1 MSIKLFS
8 LAKELNIGVNT
19 LVSFLNDKGKEVDNN
34 PNTRITED
42 EFNLVLRDFTP
53 TFDEETVERTKKKF
67 LRSKSAPKA
76 KAEEP
81 AKTAKIEANSPE
93 EQPTKAKASAAK
105 KGKAEPDIPT
115 TASTS
120 QVNVVGRIELDK
132 HNNPISAS
140 TDKASTATQEEPAKP
155 KAAAK
160 TSKTKSTTKSTT
172 KSAPKSTTTA
182 KQKEATLEEPAK
194 PKASTTTEQPKAST
208 TAEQPKAATPTKETK
223 ETKEAPETKET
234 KSEAK
239 PAESTKAS
247 TKASSKEQESD
258 ASKESTPAA
267 SKEPAQSEA
276 KPEPAQEEPK
286 QKAAEQPVA
295 AASEPAAQ
303 ETPAPAPKAGA
314 PTETPTEPKGED
326 ATEIFRIAKKED
338 EPQLKVVGKID
349 LSSFSSSRSRKSN
362 KDKESSR
369 RKRKRISSGAV
380 DVKSEGAKIQ
390 DDRSGKKGGHTAAPQ
405 RGERGGRNERRT
417 GRKSRRQE
425 PVLTPEEQDELR
437 AKQVKETLA
446 RLNNKQTVFGRAAKS
461 RREKREA
468 RRAEFEREQELSTQD
483 EKVLKLTEFVTVSD
497 LANMMNVPVTDVIS
511 TCMSIDMM
519 VSINQRLDAE
529 TINIVAEEFG
539 YETEFVSANVVEA
552 ITADEEPDK
561 PEDLEPR
568 PPVITIMGHVDHGK
582 TSLLD
587 CIRRSDVIAG
597 EAGGITQHIGAY
609 NVTLSDGRRLTVLD
623 TPGHEAFTAMRAR
636 GAQITDIVVIVI
648 AANDAVM
655 PQTIEALN
663 HASAAGVPIIFAIN
677 KIDVSGANPDK
688 IREQLASMNYLVED
702 WGGKYQVQEISAKK
716 NIGIPD
722 LLDKIFLEAELLEL
736 KSNPHRRASGSVI
749 ESSLDKGK
757 GYLASVLIQRGTLHI
772 GDFILAG
779 SYYGRVRA
787 MYNEYNK
794 RVDTAGLSTAVSI
807 LGFNGAPTAG
817 DDFNVMESEQEA
829 RELAVKRE
837 QLQREQG
844 LRTQKMLTLDD
855 IGRRIAVGNFQQFNL
870 IIKGDVDGSVQALAN
885 SLIELSTKEI
895 QVSVIHQGVG
905 QITESDI
912 QLATASDAV
921 IIGFQVRPSAQAR
934 KLAEQ
939 EGVEIRT
946 YSIIY
951 DAIEDVRDALEGML
965 SPDIREQVTANLEVL
980 QTFKVSKIGTIAGCM
995 VTDGKIKRTDK
1006 VRVIRDGVVIH
1017 TGQLESLKRFK
1028 DEAKEVV
1035 SGLEC
1040 GINIKNYN
1048 NLEVGDIIESF
1059 EEIEVR
1065 RKL

>member
-8 LAKELNIGVNT
+8 LAKELNIGVNS
-19 LVSFLNDKGKEVDNN
+19 LVAFLHDKGKEVDNN

-42 EFNLVLRDFTP
+42 EFNLILRGFTP
-53 TFDEETVERTKKKF
+53 TFDEETVGRAKKKF

-81 AKTAKIEANSPE
+81 AQTAKPEANNAE
-93 EQPTKAKASAAK
+93 EQPTEAKASAAK
-105 KGKAEPDIPT
+105 KEKAEPDIPT
-115 TASTS
+115 AASTS

-132 HNNPISAS
+132 HNNPVSAS
-140 TDKASTATQEEPAKP
+140 TTKTSAATQEEPTKT
-155 KAAAK
+155 KAATK
-160 TSKTKSTTKSTT
+160 PSK
-172 KSAPKSTTTA
+172 AKSTTTS
-182 KQKEATLEEPAK
+182 KQKAVTQEKPAK
-194 PKASTTTEQPKAST
+194 TKAST
-208 TAEQPKAATPTKETK
+208 TAEQPKAATPAKETK
-223 ETKEAPETKET
+223 KATETKET

-239 PAESTKAS
+239 SVESTKPSAE
-247 TKASSKEQESD
+247 TSSKEKETD
-258 ASKESTPAA
+258 TSKESAPVA
-267 SKEPAQSEA
+267 SKEPTPSESKPIAA
-276 KPEPAQEEPK
+276 KEEPAKAEPK

-295 AASEPAAQ
+295 VAQEPASKEPQ
-303 ETPAPAPKAGA
+303 TPAPKAGV
-314 PTETPTEPKGED
+314 PTETTTETKGED
-326 ATEIFRIAKKED
+326 ETEIFRIAKKED

-349 LSSFSSSRSRKSN
+349 LSSFSSSRSRKSS

-390 DDRSGKKGGHTAAPQ
+390 DDRSGKKGGRSAAPQ
-405 RGERGGRNERRT
+405 RGERPARNERRT

-468 RRAEFEREQELSTQD
+468 RRAEFEREQELSTQED
-483 EKVLKLTEFVTVSD
+483 KVLKLTEFVTVSD
-497 LANMMNVPVTDVIS
+497 LANMMDVSVTDVIS

-552 ITADEEPDK
+552 ISADEEPDK

-677 KIDVSGANPDK
+677 KIDVNGANPDK
-688 IREQLASMNYLVED
+688 IREQLAGMNYLVED

-772 GDFILAG
+772 GDYILAG
-779 SYYGRVRA
+779 SYYGRVKA

-951 DAIEDVRDALEGML
+951 DAIEDVHDALEGML

-1017 TGQLESLKRFK
+1017 TGELESLKRFK

>member
-8 LAKELNIGVNT
+8 LAKELNIGVNS
-19 LVSFLNDKGKEVDNN
+19 LVAFLHDKGKEVDNN
-34 PNTRITED
+34 PNTRITDD
-42 EFNLVLRDFTP
+42 EFNLILRDFTP
-53 TFDEETVERTKKKF
+53 TFDEETVGRAKKKF
-67 LRSKSAPKA
+67 LRSKSSSKA
-76 KAEEP
+76 KPEAQAP
-81 AKTAKIEANSPE
+81 AAKSVASSPK
-93 EQPTKAKASAAK
+93 EQPTETKVPATTKEETES
-105 KGKAEPDIPT
+105 DIPT
-115 TASTS
+115 ATSAS
-120 QVNVVGRIELDK
+120 QLNVVGKIELDK
-132 HNNPISAS
+132 HNNPVSGSATKATA
-140 TDKASTATQEEPAKP
+140 TDKTSKPKSSAKTQQKESTQEEPAK
-155 KAAAK
+155 KAETTNTKPAK
-160 TSKTKSTTKSTT
+160 EVVK
-172 KSAPKSTTTA
+172 TTA
-182 KQKEATLEEPAK
+182 KEQKPAHVAQKEVETAKAKEPEPVATKEPTPSEPKPATAKADPAK
-194 PKASTTTEQPKAST
+194 
-208 TAEQPKAATPTKETK
+208 
-223 ETKEAPETKET
+223 
-234 KSEAK
+234 
-239 PAESTKAS
+239 
-247 TKASSKEQESD
+247 
-258 ASKESTPAA
+258 
-267 SKEPAQSEA
+267 
-276 KPEPAQEEPK
+276 EEPK
-286 QKAAEQPVA
+286 QKAPEQPAPV
-295 AASEPAAQ
+295 ASEPVAKK
-303 ETPAPAPKAGA
+303 APATKPQAE
-314 PTETPTEPKGED
+314 PTAEATPETKSESD
-326 ATEIFRIAKKED
+326 AEIFRIAKKED

-362 KDKESSR
+362 KDKDNNH

-390 DDRSGKKGGHTAAPQ
+390 DDRSGKKGSRSAAPQ
-405 RGERGGRNERRT
+405 RGERPARNERRT
-417 GRKSRRQE
+417 GRKSKRQE

-446 RLNNKQTVFGRAAKS
+446 RLNNKQTAFGRAAKS

-587 CIRRSDVIAG
+587 CIRRSDVTAG

-688 IREQLASMNYLVED
+688 IREQLAGMNYLVED

-736 KSNPHRRASGSVI
+736 KANPHRRASGSVI

-757 GYLASVLIQRGTLHI
+757 GYLASVLIQKGTLHI
-772 GDFILAG
+772 GDYILAG
-779 SYYGRVRA
+779 SYYGRVKA

-817 DDFNVMESEQEA
+817 DDFNVMETEQEA

-1048 NLEVGDIIESF
+1048 NIEVGDIIESF

>member
-8 LAKELNIGVNT
+8 LAKELNIGVNS
-19 LVSFLNDKGKEVDNN
+19 LVAFLHDKGKEVDNN

-42 EFNLVLRDFTP
+42 EFNLILRGFTP
-53 TFDEETVERTKKKF
+53 TFDEETVGRAKKKF

-81 AKTAKIEANSPE
+81 AQTAKPEANNAE
-93 EQPTKAKASAAK
+93 EQPTEAKASAAK
-105 KGKAEPDIPT
+105 KEKAEPDIPT
-115 TASTS
+115 AASTS

-132 HNNPISAS
+132 HNNPVSAS
-140 TDKASTATQEEPAKP
+140 TTKASAATQEEPTKT
-155 KAAAK
+155 KAATK
-160 TSKTKSTTKSTT
+160 TSK
-172 KSAPKSTTTA
+172 AKSTTTS
-182 KQKEATLEEPAK
+182 KQKAATQEKPAK
-194 PKASTTTEQPKAST
+194 TKAST
-208 TAEQPKAATPTKETK
+208 TAEQPKAATPAKETK
-223 ETKEAPETKET
+223 KATETKET

-239 PAESTKAS
+239 SVESTKPSAE
-247 TKASSKEQESD
+247 ASSKEKETD
-258 ASKESTPAA
+258 TSKESAPVA
-267 SKEPAQSEA
+267 SKEPTPSESKPIAA
-276 KPEPAQEEPK
+276 KEEPVTAEPK

-295 AASEPAAQ
+295 VAQEPASKEPQ
-303 ETPAPAPKAGA
+303 TPAPKAGV
-314 PTETPTEPKGED
+314 PTETTTETKGED
-326 ATEIFRIAKKED
+326 ETEIFRIAKKED

-390 DDRSGKKGGHTAAPQ
+390 DDRSGKKGGRSAAPQ
-405 RGERGGRNERRT
+405 RGERPARNERRT

-552 ITADEEPDK
+552 ISADEEPDK

-677 KIDVSGANPDK
+677 KIDVNGANPDK
-688 IREQLASMNYLVED
+688 IREQLAGMNYLVED

-772 GDFILAG
+772 GDYILAG
-779 SYYGRVRA
+779 SYYGRVKA

-951 DAIEDVRDALEGML
+951 DAIEDVHDALEGML
-965 SPDIREQVTANLEVL
+965 SPDIREQITANLEVL

-1017 TGQLESLKRFK
+1017 TGELESLKRFK

>member
-8 LAKELNIGVNT
+8 LAKELNIGVNS
-19 LVSFLNDKGKEVDNN
+19 LVAFLHDKGKEVDNN
-34 PNTRITED
+34 PNTRISDD
-42 EFNLVLRDFTP
+42 EFNLILRDFTP
-53 TFDEETVERTKKKF
+53 TFDEETVGRAKKKF
-67 LRSKSAPKA
+67 LRSKSTPKA
-76 KAEEP
+76 KPEEP
-81 AKTAKIEANSPE
+81 TPTAKPE
-93 EQPTKAKASAAK
+93 TSSSKEQPTEAKAPATAK
-105 KGKAEPDIPT
+105 EQAEPDIPT
-115 TASTS
+115 AASAS
-120 QVNVVGRIELDK
+120 QLNVVGKIELDK
-132 HNNPISAS
+132 HNNPVSGS
-140 TDKASTATQEEPAKP
+140 TTKATAT
-155 KAAAK
+155 K
-160 TSKTKSTTKSTT
+160 TSKTQSATKSTSKSATKSTT
-172 KSAPKSTTTA
+172 KSATTA
-182 KQKEATLEEPAK
+182 KQKETTQEEPAK
-194 PKASTTTEQPKAST
+194 
-208 TAEQPKAATPTKETK
+208 ETK
-223 ETKEAPETKET
+223 KATETKATNEEVKPVESP
-234 KSEAK
+234 KSSAK
-239 PAESTKAS
+239 ATA
-247 TKASSKEQESD
+247 KEQEP
-258 ASKESTPAA
+258 ASVAPKEVETAKA
-267 SKEPAQSEA
+267 KEPAPVATKEPIPSEIKPATA
-276 KPEPAQEEPK
+276 KAEPAKEEPK
-286 QKAAEQPVA
+286 QKASEQPTAVTP
-295 AASEPAAQ
+295 EPAAK
-303 ETPAPAPKAGA
+303 ETQPPAPKAGA
-314 PTETPTEPKGED
+314 PTEATTEPKGED
-326 ATEIFRIAKKED
+326 DTEIFRIAKKED

-362 KDKESSR
+362 KDKDKDSSR

-390 DDRSGKKGGHTAAPQ
+390 DDRSGKKGGRTAAPQ
-405 RGERGGRNERRT
+405 RGERPARNERRT
-417 GRKSRRQE
+417 GRKSKRQE

-446 RLNNKQTVFGRAAKS
+446 RLNNKQTTFGRAAKS

-552 ITADEEPDK
+552 ISADEEPDK

-688 IREQLASMNYLVED
+688 IREQLAGMNYLVED

-736 KSNPHRRASGSVI
+736 KANPHRRACGSVI

-779 SYYGRVRA
+779 SYYGRVKA

-1048 NLEVGDIIESF
+1048 NIEVGDIIESF

>member
-182 KQKEATLEEPAK
+182 KQKEATPEEPAK

-223 ETKEAPETKET
+223 EAPETKET
-234 KSEAK
+234 KSETK

-247 TKASSKEQESD
+247 AEASSKEQESD
-258 ASKESTPAA
+258 ASKESAPVAF
-267 SKEPAQSEA
+267 KEPAQSEA

-286 QKAAEQPVA
+286 QKATEQPVA
-295 AASEPAAQ
+295 ATSEPVAK
-303 ETPAPAPKAGA
+303 EAPAAKPQAGA
-314 PTETPTEPKGED
+314 PTETTTEPKGED

-587 CIRRSDVIAG
+587 CIRRSDVTAG

-688 IREQLASMNYLVED
+688 IREQLAGMNYLVED

-779 SYYGRVRA
+779 SYYGRVKA

-934 KLAEQ
+934 RLAEQ

-946 YSIIY
+946 YSVIY
-951 DAIEDVRDALEGML
+951 DAIEDVHDALEGML

>member
-8 LAKELNIGVNT
+8 LAKELNIGVNS
-19 LVSFLNDKGKEVDNN
+19 LVAFLHDKGKEVDNN

-42 EFNLVLRDFTP
+42 EFNLILRGFTP
-53 TFDEETVERTKKKF
+53 TFDEETVGRAKKKF

-81 AKTAKIEANSPE
+81 AQTAKPEANNAE
-93 EQPTKAKASAAK
+93 EQPTEAKASAAK
-105 KGKAEPDIPT
+105 KEKAEPDIPT
-115 TASTS
+115 AASTS

-132 HNNPISAS
+132 HNNPVSAS
-140 TDKASTATQEEPAKP
+140 TTKTSAATQEEPTKT
-155 KAAAK
+155 KAATK
-160 TSKTKSTTKSTT
+160 PSK
-172 KSAPKSTTTA
+172 AKSTTTS
-182 KQKEATLEEPAK
+182 KQKAVTQEKPAK
-194 PKASTTTEQPKAST
+194 TKAST
-208 TAEQPKAATPTKETK
+208 TAEQPKAATPAKETK
-223 ETKEAPETKET
+223 KATETKET

-239 PAESTKAS
+239 SVESTKPSAE
-247 TKASSKEQESD
+247 TSSKEKETD
-258 ASKESTPAA
+258 TSKESAPVA
-267 SKEPAQSEA
+267 SKEPTPSESKPIAA
-276 KPEPAQEEPK
+276 KEEPAKAEPK

-295 AASEPAAQ
+295 VAQEPASKEPQ
-303 ETPAPAPKAGA
+303 TPAPKAGA
-314 PTETPTEPKGED
+314 PTEITTETKGED
-326 ATEIFRIAKKED
+326 ETEIFRIAKKED

-349 LSSFSSSRSRKSN
+349 LSSFSSSRSRKSS

-390 DDRSGKKGGHTAAPQ
+390 DDRSGKKGGRSAAPQ
-405 RGERGGRNERRT
+405 RGERPARNERRT

-552 ITADEEPDK
+552 ISADEEPDK

-677 KIDVSGANPDK
+677 KIDVNGANPDK
-688 IREQLASMNYLVED
+688 IREQLAGMNYLVED

-772 GDFILAG
+772 GDYILAG
-779 SYYGRVRA
+779 SYYGRVKA

-951 DAIEDVRDALEGML
+951 DAIEDVHDALEGML
-965 SPDIREQVTANLEVL
+965 SPDIREQITANLEVL

-1017 TGQLESLKRFK
+1017 TGELESLKRFK

>member
-53 TFDEETVERTKKKF
+53 TFDEETIGKVKKKF
-67 LRSKSAPKA
+67 LRKSTSKA
-76 KAEEP
+76 KPEES
-81 AKTAKIEANSPE
+81 AKTATTEASSSE
-93 EQPTKAKASAAK
+93 EQPSKSKAPAAK
-105 KGKAEPDIPT
+105 KAQAEPDIPT
-115 TASTS
+115 TASAS
-120 QVNVVGRIELDK
+120 QLNVVGRIELDK
-132 HNNPISAS
+132 HNNPVSAS
-140 TDKASTATQEEPAKP
+140 TGKDSAATQEEPAKT

-160 TSKTKSTTKSTT
+160 TSKAKSTMTS
-172 KSAPKSTTTA
+172 
-182 KQKEATLEEPAK
+182 KQKEATPEESAK
-194 PKASTTTEQPKAST
+194 TKASTTTEQPKAT
-208 TAEQPKAATPTKETK
+208 TPAKETK
-223 ETKEAPETKET
+223 ETKKAPETK
-234 KSEAK
+234 
-239 PAESTKAS
+239 PAESPKPSA
-247 TKASSKEQESD
+247 KASSKEPESD
-258 ASKESTPAA
+258 TSKESTPIAA
-267 SKEPAQSEA
+267 KAPAQTEA
-276 KPEPAQEEPK
+276 KPVAAKSEPAKEEPK
-286 QKAAEQPVA
+286 QKADERPVA
-295 AASEPAAQ
+295 TASAPAAQ
-303 ETPAPAPKAGA
+303 EPAVKEPHTPAPKAGA
-314 PTETPTEPKGED
+314 PTEAPTETKGED

-349 LSSFSSSRSRKSN
+349 LSSFSTSRSRKSS
-362 KDKESSR
+362 KDKESNR

-390 DDRSGKKGGHTAAPQ
+390 DDRSGKKGDRTAAPQ

-417 GRKSRRQE
+417 GRKSKRQE

-446 RLNNKQTVFGRAAKS
+446 RLNNKQSVFGRAAKS

-587 CIRRSDVIAG
+587 CIRRSDVTAG

-677 KIDVSGANPDK
+677 KIDVNGANPDK
-688 IREQLASMNYLVED
+688 IREQLAGMNYLVED

-772 GDFILAG
+772 GDYILAG
-779 SYYGRVRA
+779 SYYGRVKA

-817 DDFNVMESEQEA
+817 DDFNVMESEQDA

-1017 TGQLESLKRFK
+1017 TGELESLKRFK

>member
-34 PNTRITED
+34 PNTRITEE

-53 TFDEETVERTKKKF
+53 TFDEETLGRVKKKF
-67 LRSKSAPKA
+67 LRSKSTSKA
-76 KAEEP
+76 KPEEP
-81 AKTAKIEANSPE
+81 AKPEANSTE
-93 EQPTKAKASAAK
+93 EQPSKTSAPAAK
-105 KGKAEPDIPT
+105 KEQADPDIPT
-115 TASTS
+115 KASTS

-132 HNNPISAS
+132 HNNPIFAS
-140 TDKASTATQEEPAKP
+140 TAKASTATQEEPTKTKAATKPSKP
-155 KAAAK
+155 KSA
-160 TSKTKSTTKSTT
+160 ST
-172 KSAPKSTTTA
+172 STTTS
-182 KQKEATLEEPAK
+182 KQKEATPEEPTK
-194 PKASTTTEQPKAST
+194 TKASTTTEQPKAT
-208 TAEQPKAATPTKETK
+208 TPAKESKETK
-223 ETKEAPETKET
+223 ETKEPKETKKAPETKET

-239 PAESTKAS
+239 PVESAKTSVEAP
-247 TKASSKEQESD
+247 SKKQQSD
-258 ASKESTPAA
+258 TSKESAPVA
-267 SKEPAQSEA
+267 SKEPAQSEV
-276 KPEPAQEEPK
+276 KPVATKAEPAKAKEEPK
-286 QKAAEQPVA
+286 QKAPERPTAT
-295 AASEPAAQ
+295 ASEPAAK
-303 ETPAPAPKAGA
+303 ETPAPAPKADA
-314 PTETPTEPKGED
+314 PTETTTETKDEGE
-326 ATEIFRIAKKED
+326 TEIFRIAKKED

-349 LSSFSSSRSRKSN
+349 LSSFNTSRSRKSN
-362 KDKESSR
+362 KDKESNR

-390 DDRSGKKGGHTAAPQ
+390 DDRSGKKGGRTAAPQ
-405 RGERGGRNERRT
+405 RNERGGRNERRT
-417 GRKSRRQE
+417 GRKSKRQE

-468 RRAEFEREQELSTQD
+468 RRAEFEREQELSTQED
-483 EKVLKLTEFVTVSD
+483 KVLKLTEFVTVSD
-497 LANMMNVPVTDVIS
+497 LANMMDVSVTDVIS

-552 ITADEEPDK
+552 ISADEEPDK

-587 CIRRSDVIAG
+587 CIRRSDVTAG

-677 KIDVSGANPDK
+677 KIDVNGANPDK
-688 IREQLASMNYLVED
+688 IREQLAGMNYLVED

-722 LLDKIFLEAELLEL
+722 LLEKVFLEAELLEL

-779 SYYGRVRA
+779 SYYGRVKA

-817 DDFNVMESEQEA
+817 DDFNVMESEQDA

-934 KLAEQ
+934 RLAEQ

-946 YSIIY
+946 YSVIY
-951 DAIEDVRDALEGML
+951 DAIEDVHDALEGML
-965 SPDIREQVTANLEVL
+965 SPDIREQVTGNLEVL

-1017 TGQLESLKRFK
+1017 TGELESLKRFK

-1048 NLEVGDIIESF
+1048 NVEVGDIIESF

>member
-8 LAKELNIGVNT
+8 LAKELNIGVNS
-19 LVSFLNDKGKEVDNN
+19 LVAFLHDKGKEVDNN

-42 EFNLVLRDFTP
+42 EFNLILRGFTP
-53 TFDEETVERTKKKF
+53 TFDEETVGRAKKKF

-81 AKTAKIEANSPE
+81 AKTAKPEANNAE
-93 EQPTKAKASAAK
+93 EQPTEAKASAAK
-105 KGKAEPDIPT
+105 KEKAEPDIPT
-115 TASTS
+115 AASTS

-132 HNNPISAS
+132 HNNPVSAS
-140 TDKASTATQEEPAKP
+140 TTKASAATQEEPTKT
-155 KAAAK
+155 KATTK
-160 TSKTKSTTKSTT
+160 TSKV
-172 KSAPKSTTTA
+172 KSTTTS
-182 KQKEATLEEPAK
+182 KQKEATQEKPAK
-194 PKASTTTEQPKAST
+194 TKASTI
-208 TAEQPKAATPTKETK
+208 AEQPKAATPAKETK
-223 ETKEAPETKET
+223 KATETKET

-239 PAESTKAS
+239 SVESTKPSAE
-247 TKASSKEQESD
+247 ASSKEKGTD
-258 ASKESTPAA
+258 TSKESAPVA
-267 SKEPAQSEA
+267 SKEPTPSESKPIDA
-276 KPEPAQEEPK
+276 KEEPVKAEPK
-286 QKAAEQPVA
+286 QKAAEHPVA
-295 AASEPAAQ
+295 VAQEPAAKEPQ
-303 ETPAPAPKAGA
+303 TPAPKAGV
-314 PTETPTEPKGED
+314 PTETTTETKGED
-326 ATEIFRIAKKED
+326 ETEIFRIAKKED

-349 LSSFSSSRSRKSN
+349 LSSFSSSRSRKSS

-390 DDRSGKKGGHTAAPQ
+390 DDRSGKKGGRSAAPQ
-405 RGERGGRNERRT
+405 RGERPARNERRT

-552 ITADEEPDK
+552 ISADEEPDK

-677 KIDVSGANPDK
+677 KIDVNGANPDK
-688 IREQLASMNYLVED
+688 IREQLAGMNYLVED

-772 GDFILAG
+772 GDYILAG
-779 SYYGRVRA
+779 SYYGRVKA

-951 DAIEDVRDALEGML
+951 DAIEDVHDALEGML
-965 SPDIREQVTANLEVL
+965 SPDIREQITANLEVL

-1017 TGQLESLKRFK
+1017 TGELESLKRFK

>member
-8 LAKELNIGVNT
+8 LAKELNIGVNS
-19 LVSFLNDKGKEVDNN
+19 LVAFLHDKGKEVDNN
-34 PNTRITED
+34 PNTRITDD
-42 EFNLVLRDFTP
+42 EFNLILRDFTP
-53 TFDEETVERTKKKF
+53 TFDEETVGRAKKKF
-67 LRSKSAPKA
+67 LRSKSTPKA
-76 KAEEP
+76 KPEEP
-81 AKTAKIEANSPE
+81 TPTAKPE
-93 EQPTKAKASAAK
+93 TSSSKEQPTEAKAPATAK
-105 KGKAEPDIPT
+105 GQAEPDIPT
-115 TASTS
+115 AASAS
-120 QVNVVGRIELDK
+120 QLNVVGKIELDK
-132 HNNPISAS
+132 HNNPVSGSTTKATATKTSKTQSATKS
-140 TDKASTATQEEPAKP
+140 TSKSATKSSTKSATKSATTAKQKETTQEEPAKETKKATETKATTEEVKPVESP
-155 KAAAK
+155 KSSAK
-160 TSKTKSTTKSTT
+160 ATAKEQEPATV
-172 KSAPKSTTTA
+172 APKEAEPTTA
-182 KQKEATLEEPAK
+182 KEPA
-194 PKASTTTEQPKAST
+194 PVA
-208 TAEQPKAATPTKETK
+208 TKEPT
-223 ETKEAPETKET
+223 P
-234 KSEAK
+234 SEPK
-239 PAESTKAS
+239 PAK
-247 TKASSKEQESD
+247 
-258 ASKESTPAA
+258 
-267 SKEPAQSEA
+267 
-276 KPEPAQEEPK
+276 EEPK
-286 QKAAEQPVA
+286 QKASEQPTAVA
-295 AASEPAAQ
+295 PEPAAK
-303 ETPAPAPKAGA
+303 EVPTPAPKAGTLTEA
-314 PTETPTEPKGED
+314 TTETKGVD
-326 ATEIFRIAKKED
+326 DTEIFRIAKKED

-362 KDKESSR
+362 KDKDKDNSR

-390 DDRSGKKGGHTAAPQ
+390 DDRSGKKGGRSAAPQ
-405 RGERGGRNERRT
+405 RGERPARNERRT
-417 GRKSRRQE
+417 GRKSKRQE

-446 RLNNKQTVFGRAAKS
+446 RLNNKQTTFGRAAKS

-552 ITADEEPDK
+552 ISADEEPDK

-688 IREQLASMNYLVED
+688 IREQLAGMNYLVED

-779 SYYGRVRA
+779 SYYGRVKA

-1048 NLEVGDIIESF
+1048 NIEVGDIIESF

>member
-8 LAKELNIGVNT
+8 LAKELNIGVNS
-19 LVSFLNDKGKEVDNN
+19 LVAFLHDKGKEVDNN

-42 EFNLVLRDFTP
+42 EFNLILRGFTP
-53 TFDEETVERTKKKF
+53 TFDEETVGRAKKKF

-81 AKTAKIEANSPE
+81 AQTAKPEANNAE
-93 EQPTKAKASAAK
+93 EQPTEAKASAAK
-105 KGKAEPDIPT
+105 KEKAEPDIPT
-115 TASTS
+115 AASTS

-132 HNNPISAS
+132 HNNPVSAS
-140 TDKASTATQEEPAKP
+140 TTKTSAATQEEPTKT
-155 KAAAK
+155 KAATK
-160 TSKTKSTTKSTT
+160 PSK
-172 KSAPKSTTTA
+172 AKSTTTS
-182 KQKEATLEEPAK
+182 KQKAVTQEKPAK
-194 PKASTTTEQPKAST
+194 TKAST
-208 TAEQPKAATPTKETK
+208 TAEQPKAATPAKETK
-223 ETKEAPETKET
+223 KATETKET

-239 PAESTKAS
+239 SVESTKPSAE
-247 TKASSKEQESD
+247 TSSKEKETD
-258 ASKESTPAA
+258 TSKESAPVA
-267 SKEPAQSEA
+267 SKEPTPSESKPIAA
-276 KPEPAQEEPK
+276 KEEPAKAEPK

-295 AASEPAAQ
+295 VAQEPASKEPQ
-303 ETPAPAPKAGA
+303 TPAPKAGV
-314 PTETPTEPKGED
+314 PSEITTETKGED
-326 ATEIFRIAKKED
+326 ETEIFRIAKKED

-349 LSSFSSSRSRKSN
+349 LSSFSSSRSRKSS

-390 DDRSGKKGGHTAAPQ
+390 DDRSGKKGGRSAAPQ
-405 RGERGGRNERRT
+405 RGERPARNERRT

-552 ITADEEPDK
+552 ISADEEPDK

-677 KIDVSGANPDK
+677 KIDVNGANPDK
-688 IREQLASMNYLVED
+688 IREQLAGMNYLVED

-772 GDFILAG
+772 GDYILAG
-779 SYYGRVRA
+779 SYYGRVKA

-951 DAIEDVRDALEGML
+951 DAIEDVHDALEGML
-965 SPDIREQVTANLEVL
+965 SPDIREQITANLEVL

-1017 TGQLESLKRFK
+1017 TGELESLKRFK

>member
-81 AKTAKIEANSPE
+81 AKTAKTEANSPE

-105 KGKAEPDIPT
+105 KAQAEPDIPT
-115 TASTS
+115 TASAS
-120 QVNVVGRIELDK
+120 QLNVVGRIELDK
-132 HNNPISAS
+132 HNNPVSAS
-140 TDKASTATQEEPAKP
+140 TGKTSAATQEEPAKT
-155 KAAAK
+155 KSAAK
-160 TSKTKSTTKSTT
+160 TSKAKG
-172 KSAPKSTTTA
+172 TA
-182 KQKEATLEEPAK
+182 TSKQKEAKPEEPTK
-194 PKASTTTEQPKAST
+194 TKAST
-208 TAEQPKAATPTKETK
+208 TAEQPKAATPAKETK
-223 ETKEAPETKET
+223 KAPETKET
-234 KSEAK
+234 KVETK
-239 PAESTKAS
+239 PTGSTKPSAEP
-247 TKASSKEQESD
+247 ASKEPESD
-258 ASKESTPAA
+258 TSKESTPVAP
-267 SKEPAQSEA
+267 EPPAQTEAKPVAA
-276 KPEPAQEEPK
+276 KPEPAKEEPK
-286 QKAAEQPVA
+286 QKAAEQP
-295 AASEPAAQ
+295 ASTAPAPAAQ
-303 ETPAPAPKAGA
+303 EPAVKEPHTPASKAGA
-314 PTETPTEPKGED
+314 PTEAPTETKGED

-349 LSSFSSSRSRKSN
+349 LSSFSTSRSRKSSKN
-362 KDKESSR
+362 KESNR

-390 DDRSGKKGGHTAAPQ
+390 DDRSGKKGDRTAAPQ

-417 GRKSRRQE
+417 GRKSKRQE

-446 RLNNKQTVFGRAAKS
+446 RLNNKQSVFGRAAKS

-587 CIRRSDVIAG
+587 CIRRSDVTAG

-677 KIDVSGANPDK
+677 KIDVNGANPDK
-688 IREQLASMNYLVED
+688 IREQLAGMNYLVED

-772 GDFILAG
+772 GDYILAG
-779 SYYGRVRA
+779 SYYGRVKA

-817 DDFNVMESEQEA
+817 DDFNVMESEQDA

-1017 TGQLESLKRFK
+1017 TGELESLKRFK

>member
-8 LAKELNIGVNT
+8 LAKELNIGVNS
-19 LVSFLNDKGKEVDNN
+19 LVAFLHDKGKEVDNN
-34 PNTRITED
+34 PNTRITDD
-42 EFNLVLRDFTP
+42 EFNLILRDFTP
-53 TFDEETVERTKKKF
+53 TFDEETVGRAKKKF
-67 LRSKSAPKA
+67 LRSKSTPKA
-76 KAEEP
+76 KPEAQAP
-81 AKTAKIEANSPE
+81 AAKSEASSPE
-93 EQPTKAKASAAK
+93 EQPTETKASATTKEEAK
-105 KGKAEPDIPT
+105 PDIPT
-115 TASTS
+115 ATSAS
-120 QVNVVGRIELDK
+120 QLNVVGKIELDK
-132 HNNPISAS
+132 HNNPVSS
-140 TDKASTATQEEPAKP
+140 STAKATATTQEEPAKP
-155 KAAAK
+155 KTAAAK
-160 TSKTKSTTKSTT
+160 ATKSKSTTKSTT
-172 KSAPKSTTTA
+172 KSATKSTTKSTTTA
-182 KQKEATLEEPAK
+182 KQKEATQEEPAK
-194 PKASTTTEQPKAST
+194 EAKKATETKAT
-208 TAEQPKAATPTKETK
+208 KEKATPAET
-223 ETKEAPETKET
+223 P
-234 KSEAK
+234 KSSAK
-239 PAESTKAS
+239 ATA
-247 TKASSKEQESD
+247 KEQE
-258 ASKESTPAA
+258 PA
-267 SKEPAQSEA
+267 
-276 KPEPAQEEPK
+276 
-286 QKAAEQPVA
+286 PV
-295 AASEPAAQ
+295 ASEPATQ
-303 ETPAPAPKAGA
+303 EAPAAKPQAE
-314 PTETPTEPKGED
+314 PTAETTTEPKGED
-326 ATEIFRIAKKED
+326 ETEIFRIAKKED
-338 EPQLKVVGKID
+338 EPQFKVVGKID

-362 KDKESSR
+362 KDKDKDSSR

-390 DDRSGKKGGHTAAPQ
+390 DDRSGKKSGRTAAPQ
-405 RGERGGRNERRT
+405 RGERPARNERRT
-417 GRKSRRQE
+417 GRKSKRQE

-446 RLNNKQTVFGRAAKS
+446 RLNNKQTAFGRAAKS

-552 ITADEEPDK
+552 ISADEEPDK

-587 CIRRSDVIAG
+587 CIRRSDVTAG

-688 IREQLASMNYLVED
+688 IREQLAGMNYLVED

-722 LLDKIFLEAELLEL
+722 LLDKVFLEAELLEL
-736 KSNPHRRASGSVI
+736 KANPHRRASGSVI

-772 GDFILAG
+772 GDYILAG
-779 SYYGRVRA
+779 SYYGRVKA

-1048 NLEVGDIIESF
+1048 NIEVGDIIESF

>member
-1 MSIKLFS
+1 
-8 LAKELNIGVNT
+8 A
-19 LVSFLNDKGKEVDNN
+19 
-34 PNTRITED
+34 
-42 EFNLVLRDFTP
+42 
-53 TFDEETVERTKKKF
+53 
-67 LRSKSAPKA
+67 
-76 KAEEP
+76 
-81 AKTAKIEANSPE
+81 
-93 EQPTKAKASAAK
+93 
-105 KGKAEPDIPT
+105 
-115 TASTS
+115 
-120 QVNVVGRIELDK
+120 
-132 HNNPISAS
+132 
-140 TDKASTATQEEPAKP
+140 
-155 KAAAK
+155 
-160 TSKTKSTTKSTT
+160 
-172 KSAPKSTTTA
+172 
-182 KQKEATLEEPAK
+182 
-194 PKASTTTEQPKAST
+194 
-208 TAEQPKAATPTKETK
+208 
-223 ETKEAPETKET
+223 
-234 KSEAK
+234 
-239 PAESTKAS
+239 
-247 TKASSKEQESD
+247 SKEPESD
-258 ASKESTPAA
+258 TSKESTPVAP
-267 SKEPAQSEA
+267 ETPAQTEAKPVAA
-276 KPEPAQEEPK
+276 KPEPAKEEPK
-286 QKAAEQPVA
+286 QKAAEQP
-295 AASEPAAQ
+295 ASTAPAPAAQ
-303 ETPAPAPKAGA
+303 EPAVKEPHTPASKAGA
-314 PTETPTEPKGED
+314 PTEAPTETKGED

-349 LSSFSSSRSRKSN
+349 LSSFSTSRSRKSSKN
-362 KDKESSR
+362 KESNR

-390 DDRSGKKGGHTAAPQ
+390 DDRSGKKGDRTAAPQ
-405 RGERGGRNERRT
+405 RGERGGRNERRM
-417 GRKSRRQE
+417 GRKSKRQE

-446 RLNNKQTVFGRAAKS
+446 RLNNKQSVFGRAAKS

-587 CIRRSDVIAG
+587 CIRRSDVTAG

-677 KIDVSGANPDK
+677 KIDVNGANPDK
-688 IREQLASMNYLVED
+688 IREQLAGMNYLVED

-772 GDFILAG
+772 GDYILAG
-779 SYYGRVRA
+779 SYYGRVKA

-817 DDFNVMESEQEA
+817 DDFNVMESEQDA

-1017 TGQLESLKRFK
+1017 TGELESLKRFK

>member
-8 LAKELNIGVNT
+8 LAKELNIGVNS
-19 LVSFLNDKGKEVDNN
+19 LVAFLHDKGKEVDNN

-42 EFNLVLRDFTP
+42 EFNLILRGFTP
-53 TFDEETVERTKKKF
+53 TFDEETVGRAKKKF

-81 AKTAKIEANSPE
+81 AQTAKPEANNAE
-93 EQPTKAKASAAK
+93 EQPTETKALAAK
-105 KGKAEPDIPT
+105 KEKAEPDIPT
-115 TASTS
+115 AASTS

-132 HNNPISAS
+132 HNNPVSAS
-140 TDKASTATQEEPAKP
+140 TTKASAATREEPTKT
-155 KAAAK
+155 KATTK
-160 TSKTKSTTKSTT
+160 TSK
-172 KSAPKSTTTA
+172 AKSTTTS
-182 KQKEATLEEPAK
+182 KQKAATQEKPAK
-194 PKASTTTEQPKAST
+194 TKAST
-208 TAEQPKAATPTKETK
+208 TAEQPKAATPAKETK
-223 ETKEAPETKET
+223 KATETKET

-239 PAESTKAS
+239 SVESTKPSAE
-247 TKASSKEQESD
+247 ASSKEKETD
-258 ASKESTPAA
+258 TSKESAPVA
-267 SKEPAQSEA
+267 SKEPTPSESKPIAA
-276 KPEPAQEEPK
+276 KEEPVKAEPK

-295 AASEPAAQ
+295 VAQEPASKEPQ
-303 ETPAPAPKAGA
+303 TPAPKAGV
-314 PTETPTEPKGED
+314 PTEITTETKGED
-326 ATEIFRIAKKED
+326 ETEIFRIAKKED

-349 LSSFSSSRSRKSN
+349 LSSFSSSRSRKSS

-390 DDRSGKKGGHTAAPQ
+390 DDRSGKKGGRSAAPQ
-405 RGERGGRNERRT
+405 RGEHPTRNERRT

-552 ITADEEPDK
+552 ISADEEPDK

-688 IREQLASMNYLVED
+688 IREQLAGMNYLVED

-772 GDFILAG
+772 GDYILAG
-779 SYYGRVRA
+779 SYYGRVKA

-951 DAIEDVRDALEGML
+951 DAIEDVHDALEGML

-1017 TGQLESLKRFK
+1017 TGELESLKRFK

>member
-1 MSIKLFS
+1 MNPLTHATQRLARTLSRKGGDRLKLLS
-8 LAKELNIGVNT
+8 VLGMHLLRRRYIGVFIDPILACNLRCQMCYFSDPEYRAT
-19 LVSFLNDKGKEVDNN
+19 LRGKLTTDDCEAIA
-34 PNTRITED
+34 PHL
-42 EFNLVLRDFTP
+42 FPQALR
-53 TFDEETVERTKKKF
+53 
-67 LRSKSAPKA
+67 LQ
-76 KAEEP
+76 
-81 AKTAKIEANSPE
+81 I
-93 EQPTKAKASAAK
+93 
-105 KGKAEPDIPT
+105 GCGAEPT
-115 TASTS
+115 
-120 QVNVVGRIELDK
+120 
-132 HNNPISAS
+132 
-140 TDKASTATQEEPAKP
+140 
-155 KAAAK
+155 
-160 TSKTKSTTKSTT
+160 
-172 KSAPKSTTTA
+172 
-182 KQKEATLEEPAK
+182 
-194 PKASTTTEQPKAST
+194 
-208 TAEQPKAATPTKETK
+208 
-223 ETKEAPETKET
+223 
-234 KSEAK
+234 
-239 PAESTKAS
+239 
-247 TKASSKEQESD
+247 
-258 ASKESTPAA
+258 
-267 SKEPAQSEA
+267 
-276 KPEPAQEEPK
+276 
-286 QKAAEQPVA
+286 
-295 AASEPAAQ
+295 
-303 ETPAPAPKAGA
+303 
-314 PTETPTEPKGED
+314 
-326 ATEIFRIAKKED
+326 
-338 EPQLKVVGKID
+338 
-349 LSSFSSSRSRKSN
+349 
-362 KDKESSR
+362 
-369 RKRKRISSGAV
+369 
-380 DVKSEGAKIQ
+380 
-390 DDRSGKKGGHTAAPQ
+390 
-405 RGERGGRNERRT
+405 
-417 GRKSRRQE
+417 
-425 PVLTPEEQDELR
+425 LTPETMLR
-437 AKQVKETLA
+437 LVQLGKKYHVPWISVITNGNALTEETLQA
-446 RLNNKQTVFGRAAKS
+446 LVTAGLS
-461 RREKREA
+461 
-468 RRAEFEREQELSTQD
+468 EL
-483 EKVLKLTEFVTVSD
+483 
-497 LANMMNVPVTDVIS
+497 
-511 TCMSIDMM
+511 
-519 VSINQRLDAE
+519 
-529 TINIVAEEFG
+529 
-539 YETEFVSANVVEA
+539 
-552 ITADEEPDK
+552 
-561 PEDLEPR
+561 
-568 PPVITIMGHVDHGK
+568 
-582 TSLLD
+582 
-587 CIRRSDVIAG
+587 
-597 EAGGITQHIGAY
+597 
-609 NVTLSDGRRLTVLD
+609 TLSLHGTC
-623 TPGHEAFTAMRAR
+623 
-636 GAQITDIVVIVI
+636 
-648 AANDAVM
+648 
-655 PQTIEALN
+655 
-663 HASAAGVPIIFAIN
+663 
-677 KIDVSGANPDK
+677 
-688 IREQLASMNYLVED
+688 
-702 WGGKYQVQEISAKK
+702 
-716 NIGIPD
+716 
-722 LLDKIFLEAELLEL
+722 LLYT
-736 KSNPHRRASGSVI
+736 S
-749 ESSLDKGK
+749 
-757 GYLASVLIQRGTLHI
+757 LASVLIQRGTLHI

>member
-53 TFDEETVERTKKKF
+53 TFDEETIGKVKKKF
-67 LRSKSAPKA
+67 LRKSTSKA
-76 KAEEP
+76 KPEES
-81 AKTAKIEANSPE
+81 AKTATTEASSSE
-93 EQPTKAKASAAK
+93 EQPSKSKAPAAK
-105 KGKAEPDIPT
+105 KAQAEPDIPT
-115 TASTS
+115 TASAS
-120 QVNVVGRIELDK
+120 QLNVVGRIELDK
-132 HNNPISAS
+132 HNNPVSAS
-140 TDKASTATQEEPAKP
+140 TGKASAATQEEPAKT

-160 TSKTKSTTKSTT
+160 TSK
-172 KSAPKSTTTA
+172 AKSTTTS
-182 KQKEATLEEPAK
+182 KQKEATPEETAK
-194 PKASTTTEQPKAST
+194 TKASTTTEQPKAT
-208 TAEQPKAATPTKETK
+208 TPAKETK
-223 ETKEAPETKET
+223 ETKKAPETKET
-234 KSEAK
+234 KAETK
-239 PAESTKAS
+239 PAESPKPSA
-247 TKASSKEQESD
+247 KASSKEPESD
-258 ASKESTPAA
+258 TSKESTPVAP
-267 SKEPAQSEA
+267 KTPAQTEAKPLAA
-276 KPEPAQEEPK
+276 KPEPAKEEPK
-286 QKAAEQPVA
+286 QKADERPVA
-295 AASEPAAQ
+295 TASAPAAQ
-303 ETPAPAPKAGA
+303 EPAVKEPHTPASKAGA
-314 PTETPTEPKGED
+314 PTEAPTETKGED

-349 LSSFSSSRSRKSN
+349 LSSFSTSRSRKSS
-362 KDKESSR
+362 KDKESNR

-390 DDRSGKKGGHTAAPQ
+390 DDRSGKKGDRTAAPQ

-417 GRKSRRQE
+417 GRKSKRQE
-425 PVLTPEEQDELR
+425 PALTPEEQDELR

-446 RLNNKQTVFGRAAKS
+446 RLNNKQSVFGRAAKS

-587 CIRRSDVIAG
+587 CIRRSDVTAG

-677 KIDVSGANPDK
+677 KIDVNGANPDK
-688 IREQLASMNYLVED
+688 IREQLAGMNYLVED

-772 GDFILAG
+772 GDYILAG
-779 SYYGRVRA
+779 SYYGRVKA

-817 DDFNVMESEQEA
+817 DDFNVMESEQDA

-1017 TGQLESLKRFK
+1017 TGELESLKRFK

>member
-8 LAKELNIGVNT
+8 LAKELNIGVNS
-19 LVSFLNDKGKEVDNN
+19 LVAFLHDKGKEVDNN
-34 PNTRITED
+34 PNTRITDD
-42 EFNLVLRDFTP
+42 EFNLILRSFTP
-53 TFDEETVERTKKKF
+53 TFDEETVGRAKKKF

-76 KAEEP
+76 KPEEP
-81 AKTAKIEANSPE
+81 TKTAKSEANNAK
-93 EQPTKAKASAAK
+93 EQSTEAKTPAAK
-105 KGKAEPDIPT
+105 KGQAEPDIPT

-132 HNNPISAS
+132 HNNPVS
-140 TDKASTATQEEPAKP
+140 TSTSKASTATQEEPTKMKVATKASKP
-155 KAAAK
+155 KS
-160 TSKTKSTTKSTT
+160 TSTTK
-172 KSAPKSTTTA
+172 
-182 KQKEATLEEPAK
+182 QKAATQEEPTK
-194 PKASTTTEQPKAST
+194 TQAST
-208 TAEQPKAATPTKETK
+208 TAEQPKVATPAKETK
-223 ETKEAPETKET
+223 ETKKAPETKET

-239 PAESTKAS
+239 PVESAKTSTKVL
-247 TKASSKEQESD
+247 SKEQD
-258 ASKESTPAA
+258 TSKAAPAV
-267 SKEPAQSEA
+267 SKEPAQSEVKPIAA
-276 KPEPAQEEPK
+276 KEEPVKEEPK
-286 QKAAEQPVA
+286 QKAPEQPTA

-303 ETPAPAPKAGA
+303 EPAVKEPHTPTPKAGV
-314 PTETPTEPKGED
+314 PTETTPETKGED

-349 LSSFSSSRSRKSN
+349 LSSFSNSRKSSKSS
-362 KDKESSR
+362 KDKESNR

-390 DDRSGKKGGHTAAPQ
+390 DDRSGKKGSRTAAQQ
-405 RGERGGRNERRT
+405 RNERGGRNERRN
-417 GRKSRRQE
+417 GRKSKRQE

-483 EKVLKLTEFVTVSD
+483 DKVLKLTEFVTVSD
-497 LANMMNVPVTDVIS
+497 LANMMDVPVTDVIS

-552 ITADEEPDK
+552 ISADEEPDK

-587 CIRRSDVIAG
+587 CIRRSDVTAG

-677 KIDVSGANPDK
+677 KIDVNGANPDK
-688 IREQLASMNYLVED
+688 IREQLAGMNYLVED

-779 SYYGRVRA
+779 SYYGRVKA

-794 RVDTAGLSTAVSI
+794 RVDTAGLSSAVSI

-912 QLATASDAV
+912 QLATASEAI

-951 DAIEDVRDALEGML
+951 DAIEDVHDALEGML

-1017 TGQLESLKRFK
+1017 TGELESLKRFK

>member
-53 TFDEETVERTKKKF
+53 TFDEETIGKVKKKF
-67 LRSKSAPKA
+67 LRSKSTSKA
-76 KAEEP
+76 KLEES
-81 AKTAKIEANSPE
+81 ANTAKPEASAQ
-93 EQPTKAKASAAK
+93 EQHSKTKTPAAK
-105 KGKAEPDIPT
+105 KTQAEPDIPT
-115 TASTS
+115 TGSTS

-132 HNNPISAS
+132 HNNPVSAS
-140 TDKASTATQEEPAKP
+140 TGKAPTATQEDPTKT
-155 KAAAK
+155 KAATK
-160 TSKTKSTTKSTT
+160 TSKP
-172 KSAPKSTTTA
+172 KSATTTTS
-182 KQKEATLEEPAK
+182 KRKEATPEEPAK
-194 PKASTTTEQPKAST
+194 TKASTTTEQPKV
-208 TAEQPKAATPTKETK
+208 ATPAKEPQK
-223 ETKEAPETKET
+223 PQEGQKAPETKET

-239 PAESTKAS
+239 PVESAKTSTKVL
-247 TKASSKEQESD
+247 SKEQD
-258 ASKESTPAA
+258 TSKAAPAV
-267 SKEPAQSEA
+267 SKEPAQSEVKPIAA
-276 KPEPAQEEPK
+276 KDEPVKEEPK
-286 QKAAEQPVA
+286 QKATEQPTA
-295 AASEPAAQ
+295 ATSEPAVK
-303 ETPAPAPKAGA
+303 EPHTPTPKADV
-314 PTETPTEPKGED
+314 PTETTPETKGED
-326 ATEIFRIAKKED
+326 TTEIFRIAKKED

-349 LSSFSSSRSRKSN
+349 LSSFSSSRKSGKSS
-362 KDKESSR
+362 KDKESNR

-390 DDRSGKKGGHTAAPQ
+390 DDRSGKKGSRTAAPQ
-405 RGERGGRNERRT
+405 RNERGGRNERRN
-417 GRKSRRQE
+417 GRKSKRQE

-446 RLNNKQTVFGRAAKS
+446 RLNNKQTAFGRAAKS

-587 CIRRSDVIAG
+587 CIRRSDVTAG

-688 IREQLASMNYLVED
+688 IREQLAGMNYLVED

-736 KSNPHRRASGSVI
+736 KANPHRRASGSVI

-772 GDFILAG
+772 GDYILAG
-779 SYYGRVRA
+779 SYYGRVKA

-817 DDFNVMESEQEA
+817 DDFNVMETEQEA

-1017 TGQLESLKRFK
+1017 TGELESLKRFK

>member
-8 LAKELNIGVNT
+8 LAKELNIGVNS
-19 LVSFLNDKGKEVDNN
+19 LVAFLHDKGKEVDNN
-34 PNTRITED
+34 PNTRITDD
-42 EFNLVLRDFTP
+42 EFNLILRDFTP
-53 TFDEETVERTKKKF
+53 TFDEETVGRAKKKF
-67 LRSKSAPKA
+67 LRSKSTPKA
-76 KAEEP
+76 KPEAQAP
-81 AKTAKIEANSPE
+81 AAKSEASSPE
-93 EQPTKAKASAAK
+93 EQPTKVKASATTKEEAK
-105 KGKAEPDIPT
+105 PDIPT
-115 TASTS
+115 AASAS
-120 QVNVVGRIELDK
+120 QLNVVGKIELDK
-132 HNNPISAS
+132 HNNPVSGS
-140 TDKASTATQEEPAKP
+140 TTKATATTQEEEPAKP
-155 KAAAK
+155 KTAAAK
-160 TSKTKSTTKSTT
+160 TTKSKSTTKSTT
-172 KSAPKSTTTA
+172 KSATKSTTTA
-182 KQKEATLEEPAK
+182 KQKEATQEEPAK
-194 PKASTTTEQPKAST
+194 EAKKATETKATKEKATPAETPKSSAKATAKEQEPATVAPKEAEPTTAKEPAPVATKEPTPSEPKPATAKAEPAKAEQKQKV
-208 TAEQPKAATPTKETK
+208 AEQPAA
-223 ETKEAPETKET
+223 
-234 KSEAK
+234 
-239 PAESTKAS
+239 
-247 TKASSKEQESD
+247 
-258 ASKESTPAA
+258 
-267 SKEPAQSEA
+267 
-276 KPEPAQEEPK
+276 
-286 QKAAEQPVA
+286 V
-295 AASEPAAQ
+295 ASEPAAQ
-303 ETPAPAPKAGA
+303 EAPAAKPQAEPTA
-314 PTETPTEPKGED
+314 EATTETKGE
-326 ATEIFRIAKKED
+326 AETEIFRIAKKED
-338 EPQLKVVGKID
+338 EPQFKVVGKID

-362 KDKESSR
+362 KDKDSSR

-390 DDRSGKKGGHTAAPQ
+390 DDRSGKKGGRSAAPQ
-405 RGERGGRNERRT
+405 RGERLARNERRT
-417 GRKSRRQE
+417 GRKSKRQE

-446 RLNNKQTVFGRAAKS
+446 RLNNKQTAFGRAAKS

-587 CIRRSDVIAG
+587 CIRRSDVTAG

-677 KIDVSGANPDK
+677 KIDVNGANPDK
-688 IREQLASMNYLVED
+688 IREQLAGMNYLVED

-722 LLDKIFLEAELLEL
+722 LLDKVFLEAELLEL
-736 KSNPHRRASGSVI
+736 KANPHRRASGSVI

-772 GDFILAG
+772 GDYILAG
-779 SYYGRVRA
+779 SYYGRVKA

-1048 NLEVGDIIESF
+1048 NIEVGDIIESF

>member
-172 KSAPKSTTTA
+172 KSASTA
-182 KQKEATLEEPAK
+182 KQKEATPEEPAK
-194 PKASTTTEQPKAST
+194 PKAST

-223 ETKEAPETKET
+223 ETKEAPETKEI
-234 KSEAK
+234 KSETK
-239 PAESTKAS
+239 PAESTKPS
-247 TKASSKEQESD
+247 TEASSKEQESD
-258 ASKESTPAA
+258 ASKESAPVA
-267 SKEPAQSEA
+267 SKEPAQSET

-286 QKAAEQPVA
+286 QKAAEQPVV
-295 AASEPAAQ
+295 AASEPAAP
-303 ETPAPAPKAGA
+303 EAPAAKPQA
-314 PTETPTEPKGED
+314 ETPTETTKENKGED

-688 IREQLASMNYLVED
+688 IREQLAGMNYLVED

>member
-8 LAKELNIGVNT
+8 LAKELNIGVNS
-19 LVSFLNDKGKEVDNN
+19 LVAFLHDKGKEVDNN

-42 EFNLVLRDFTP
+42 EFNLILRGFTP
-53 TFDEETVERTKKKF
+53 TFDEETVGRAKKKF

-81 AKTAKIEANSPE
+81 AQTAKPEANNAE
-93 EQPTKAKASAAK
+93 EQPTEAKASAAK
-105 KGKAEPDIPT
+105 KEKAEPDIPT
-115 TASTS
+115 AASTS

-132 HNNPISAS
+132 HNNPVSAS
-140 TDKASTATQEEPAKP
+140 TTKTSAATQEEPTKT
-155 KAAAK
+155 KAATK
-160 TSKTKSTTKSTT
+160 PSK
-172 KSAPKSTTTA
+172 AKSTTTS
-182 KQKEATLEEPAK
+182 KQKAVTQEKPAK
-194 PKASTTTEQPKAST
+194 TKAST
-208 TAEQPKAATPTKETK
+208 TAEQPKAATPAKETK
-223 ETKEAPETKET
+223 KATETKET

-239 PAESTKAS
+239 SVESTKPSAE
-247 TKASSKEQESD
+247 TSSKEKETD
-258 ASKESTPAA
+258 TSKESAPVA
-267 SKEPAQSEA
+267 SKEPTPSESKPIAA
-276 KPEPAQEEPK
+276 KEEPAKAEPK

-295 AASEPAAQ
+295 VAQEPASKEPQ
-303 ETPAPAPKAGA
+303 TPAPKAGV
-314 PTETPTEPKGED
+314 PTEITTETKGED
-326 ATEIFRIAKKED
+326 ETEIFRIAKKED

-349 LSSFSSSRSRKSN
+349 LSSFSSSRSRKSS

-390 DDRSGKKGGHTAAPQ
+390 DDRSGKKGGRSAAPQ
-405 RGERGGRNERRT
+405 RGERPARNERRT

-677 KIDVSGANPDK
+677 KIDVNGANPDK
-688 IREQLASMNYLVED
+688 IREQLAGMNYLVED

-772 GDFILAG
+772 GDYILAG
-779 SYYGRVRA
+779 SYYGRVKA

-951 DAIEDVRDALEGML
+951 DAIEDVHDALEGML
-965 SPDIREQVTANLEVL
+965 SPDIREQITANLEVL

-1017 TGQLESLKRFK
+1017 TGELESLKRFK

>member
-8 LAKELNIGVNT
+8 LAKELNIGVNS
-19 LVSFLNDKGKEVDNN
+19 LVAFLHDKGKEVDNN

-42 EFNLVLRDFTP
+42 EFNLILRGFTP
-53 TFDEETVERTKKKF
+53 TFDEETVGRAKKKF

-81 AKTAKIEANSPE
+81 AQTEKPEANNAE
-93 EQPTKAKASAAK
+93 EQPTEAKASAAK
-105 KGKAEPDIPT
+105 KEKAEPDIPT
-115 TASTS
+115 TASAS

-132 HNNPISAS
+132 HNNPVSAS
-140 TDKASTATQEEPAKP
+140 TTKASAATQEEPTKT
-155 KAAAK
+155 KAATK
-160 TSKTKSTTKSTT
+160 TSK
-172 KSAPKSTTTA
+172 AKSTTTS
-182 KQKEATLEEPAK
+182 KQKAATQEKPAK
-194 PKASTTTEQPKAST
+194 TKAST
-208 TAEQPKAATPTKETK
+208 TAEQPKAATPAKETK
-223 ETKEAPETKET
+223 KATETKET

-239 PAESTKAS
+239 SVESTKPSAE
-247 TKASSKEQESD
+247 ASSKEKETD
-258 ASKESTPAA
+258 TSKESAPVA
-267 SKEPAQSEA
+267 SKEPTPSESKPIAA
-276 KPEPAQEEPK
+276 KEEPVKAEPK

-295 AASEPAAQ
+295 VAQEPAAKEPQ
-303 ETPAPAPKAGA
+303 TPAPKAGV
-314 PTETPTEPKGED
+314 PTETTTETKGED
-326 ATEIFRIAKKED
+326 ETEIFRIAKKED

-349 LSSFSSSRSRKSN
+349 LSSFSSSRSRKSS

-390 DDRSGKKGGHTAAPQ
+390 DDRSGKKGGRSAAPQ
-405 RGERGGRNERRT
+405 RGERPARNERRT
-417 GRKSRRQE
+417 GRKSKRQE

-552 ITADEEPDK
+552 ISADEEPDK

-677 KIDVSGANPDK
+677 KIDVNGANPDK
-688 IREQLASMNYLVED
+688 IREQLAGMNYLVED

-772 GDFILAG
+772 GDYILAG
-779 SYYGRVRA
+779 SYYGRVKA

-951 DAIEDVRDALEGML
+951 DAIEDVHDALEGML
-965 SPDIREQVTANLEVL
+965 SPDIREQITANLEVL

-1017 TGQLESLKRFK
+1017 TGELESLKRFK

>member
-34 PNTRITED
+34 PNTRITEE

-53 TFDEETVERTKKKF
+53 TFDEETLGRVKKKF
-67 LRSKSAPKA
+67 LRSKSTSKA
-76 KAEEP
+76 KPEEP
-81 AKTAKIEANSPE
+81 AKPEANSTE
-93 EQPTKAKASAAK
+93 EQTSKAPATKKEQAD
-105 KGKAEPDIPT
+105 PDIPT
-115 TASTS
+115 KASTS

-132 HNNPISAS
+132 HNNPIFAS
-140 TDKASTATQEEPAKP
+140 TTKASTATQEEPAKT
-155 KAAAK
+155 KAATK
-160 TSKTKSTTKSTT
+160 PSKP
-172 KSAPKSTTTA
+172 KSASTSTTTS
-182 KQKEATLEEPAK
+182 KQKETTTEEPAK
-194 PKASTTTEQPKAST
+194 TKASTTTEQPKAT
-208 TAEQPKAATPTKETK
+208 TPAKESKETK
-223 ETKEAPETKET
+223 EPKETKKAPETKET

-239 PAESTKAS
+239 TLESAKTS
-247 TKASSKEQESD
+247 TEAPSKEQQSD
-258 ASKESTPAA
+258 TPKESAPAAPVA
-267 SKEPAQSEA
+267 SKEPAQSEVKPIATKAEPVKA
-276 KPEPAQEEPK
+276 KEEPK
-286 QKAAEQPVA
+286 QKATEQPTA
-295 AASEPAAQ
+295 TASEPAAK
-303 ETPAPAPKAGA
+303 EA
-314 PTETPTEPKGED
+314 PTAKPQAETTTEAKDAGE
-326 ATEIFRIAKKED
+326 TEIFRIAKKED

-349 LSSFSSSRSRKSN
+349 LSSFSTSRSRKSS
-362 KDKESSR
+362 KDKESNR

-390 DDRSGKKGGHTAAPQ
+390 DDRSGKKGGRTAAPQ
-405 RGERGGRNERRT
+405 RNERGGRNERRT
-417 GRKSRRQE
+417 GRKSKRQE

-468 RRAEFEREQELSTQD
+468 RRAEFEREQELSTQE

-497 LANMMNVPVTDVIS
+497 LANMMDVSVTDVIS

-552 ITADEEPDK
+552 ISADEEPDK

-587 CIRRSDVIAG
+587 CIRRSDVTAG

-677 KIDVSGANPDK
+677 KIDVNGANPDK
-688 IREQLASMNYLVED
+688 IREQLAGMNYLVED

-722 LLDKIFLEAELLEL
+722 LLEKVFLEAELLEL
-736 KSNPHRRASGSVI
+736 KANPHRRASGSVI

-779 SYYGRVRA
+779 SYYGRVKA

-817 DDFNVMESEQEA
+817 DDFNVMESEQDA

-934 KLAEQ
+934 RLAEQ

-946 YSIIY
+946 YSVIY
-951 DAIEDVRDALEGML
+951 DAIEDVHDALEGML

-1017 TGQLESLKRFK
+1017 TGELESLKRFK

-1040 GINIKNYN
+1040 GINVKNYN
-1048 NLEVGDIIESF
+1048 NVEVGDIIESF

>member
-8 LAKELNIGVNT
+8 LAKELNIGVNS
-19 LVSFLNDKGKEVDNN
+19 LVAFLHDKGKEVDNN
-34 PNTRITED
+34 PNTRITDD
-42 EFNLVLRDFTP
+42 EFNLILRDFTP
-53 TFDEETVERTKKKF
+53 TFDEETVGRAKKKF
-67 LRSKSAPKA
+67 LRSKSTPKA
-76 KAEEP
+76 KPEEP
-81 AKTAKIEANSPE
+81 TPTAKPE
-93 EQPTKAKASAAK
+93 TSSSKEQPTEAKAPATAK
-105 KGKAEPDIPT
+105 EQAEPDIPT
-115 TASTS
+115 AASAS
-120 QVNVVGRIELDK
+120 QLNVVGKIELDK
-132 HNNPISAS
+132 HNNPVSGS
-140 TDKASTATQEEPAKP
+140 TTKATAT
-155 KAAAK
+155 K
-160 TSKTKSTTKSTT
+160 TSKTQSATKSSTKSATKSTT
-172 KSAPKSTTTA
+172 KSATTA
-182 KQKEATLEEPAK
+182 KQKETTQEEPAK
-194 PKASTTTEQPKAST
+194 ETKKTTETKA
-208 TAEQPKAATPTKETK
+208 TKEEVK
-223 ETKEAPETKET
+223 PVESP
-234 KSEAK
+234 KSSAK
-239 PAESTKAS
+239 ATA
-247 TKASSKEQESD
+247 KEQEP
-258 ASKESTPAA
+258 ATVAPKEAEPTTA
-267 SKEPAQSEA
+267 KEPAPIATKEPTPSEPKPA
-276 KPEPAQEEPK
+276 KEEPK
-286 QKAAEQPVA
+286 QKASEQPTAVA
-295 AASEPAAQ
+295 PEPAAK
-303 ETPAPAPKAGA
+303 EVPTPAPKASA
-314 PTETPTEPKGED
+314 LTEATTETKGED
-326 ATEIFRIAKKED
+326 DTEIFRIAKKED

-362 KDKESSR
+362 KDKDKDKDNSR

-390 DDRSGKKGGHTAAPQ
+390 DDRSGKKGGRSAAPQ
-405 RGERGGRNERRT
+405 RGERPARNERRT
-417 GRKSRRQE
+417 GRKSKRQE

-446 RLNNKQTVFGRAAKS
+446 RLNNKQTTFGRAAKS

-552 ITADEEPDK
+552 ISADEEPDK

-688 IREQLASMNYLVED
+688 IREQLAGMNYLVED

-736 KSNPHRRASGSVI
+736 KANPHRRASGSVI

-772 GDFILAG
+772 GDYILAG
-779 SYYGRVRA
+779 SYYGRVKA

-1048 NLEVGDIIESF
+1048 NIEVGDIIESF

>member
-8 LAKELNIGVNT
+8 LAKELNIGVNS
-19 LVSFLNDKGKEVDNN
+19 LVAFLHDKGKEVDNN
-34 PNTRITED
+34 PNTRITDD
-42 EFNLVLRDFTP
+42 EFNLILRDFTP
-53 TFDEETVERTKKKF
+53 TFDEETVGRAKKKF
-67 LRSKSAPKA
+67 LRSKSTPKA
-76 KAEEP
+76 KPEAQAP
-81 AKTAKIEANSPE
+81 AAKSEASSPE
-93 EQPTKAKASAAK
+93 EQPTEIKASATTKEEAK
-105 KGKAEPDIPT
+105 PDIPT
-115 TASTS
+115 AASAS
-120 QVNVVGRIELDK
+120 QLNVVGKIELDK
-132 HNNPISAS
+132 HNNPVSSS
-140 TDKASTATQEEPAKP
+140 TTKATATTQEEEPAKP
-155 KAAAK
+155 KTAAAK
-160 TSKTKSTTKSTT
+160 TTKSKSTTKSTT
-172 KSAPKSTTTA
+172 KSATKSTSKSATTA
-182 KQKEATLEEPAK
+182 KQKGATQEEPAK
-194 PKASTTTEQPKAST
+194 EAKKATETKAT
-208 TAEQPKAATPTKETK
+208 KEKATPAET
-223 ETKEAPETKET
+223 P
-234 KSEAK
+234 KSSAK
-239 PAESTKAS
+239 ATA
-247 TKASSKEQESD
+247 KEQE
-258 ASKESTPAA
+258 PAA
-267 SKEPAQSEA
+267 VAPKEVETATAKEPAPVATKEPTPSEPKPATA
-276 KPEPAQEEPK
+276 KAEPAKEEPK
-286 QKAAEQPVA
+286 QKATEQPAPV
-295 AASEPAAQ
+295 ASEPAAKEASTAKPQ
-303 ETPAPAPKAGA
+303 AEPTAEAT
-314 PTETPTEPKGED
+314 TETKGE
-326 ATEIFRIAKKED
+326 AETEIFRIAKKED
-338 EPQLKVVGKID
+338 EPQFKVVGKID
-349 LSSFSSSRSRKSN
+349 LSNFSSSRSRKSN
-362 KDKESSR
+362 KDKDKDNSR

-390 DDRSGKKGGHTAAPQ
+390 DDRSGKKGGRSAAPQ
-405 RGERGGRNERRT
+405 RGERPARNERRT

-446 RLNNKQTVFGRAAKS
+446 RLNNKQTAFGRAAKS

-552 ITADEEPDK
+552 ISADEEPDK

-587 CIRRSDVIAG
+587 CIRRSDVTAG

-688 IREQLASMNYLVED
+688 IREQLAGMNYLVED

-722 LLDKIFLEAELLEL
+722 LLDKVFLEAELLEL
-736 KSNPHRRASGSVI
+736 KANPHRRASGSVI

-772 GDFILAG
+772 GDYILAG
-779 SYYGRVRA
+779 SYYGRVKA

-829 RELAVKRE
+829 RELAIKRE

>member
-155 KAAAK
+155 KTAAAK
-160 TSKTKSTTKSTT
+160 ATKS
-172 KSAPKSTTTA
+172 KSAPKSTTKSTPKSASTA
-182 KQKEATLEEPAK
+182 KQKETTPEEPAK
-194 PKASTTTEQPKAST
+194 PKAST
-208 TAEQPKAATPTKETK
+208 TAEQPKATTPTKETK

-239 PAESTKAS
+239 PAESTKPS
-247 TKASSKEQESD
+247 EKASSKEQESD
-258 ASKESTPAA
+258 ASKESAPVA

-286 QKAAEQPVA
+286 QKATEQPVA
-295 AASEPAAQ
+295 ATSEPATQ
-303 ETPAPAPKAGA
+303 EAPAPAPKAGA
-314 PTETPTEPKGED
+314 PTETTTEPKGED

-688 IREQLASMNYLVED
+688 IREQLAGMNYLVED

>member
-8 LAKELNIGVNT
+8 LAKELNIGVNS
-19 LVSFLNDKGKEVDNN
+19 LVAFLHDKGKEVDNN
-34 PNTRITED
+34 PNTRITDD
-42 EFNLVLRDFTP
+42 EFNLILRDFTP
-53 TFDEETVERTKKKF
+53 TFDEETVGRAKKKF
-67 LRSKSAPKA
+67 LRSKSTPKA
-76 KAEEP
+76 KPEEP
-81 AKTAKIEANSPE
+81 TPTAKPEASSSK
-93 EQPTKAKASAAK
+93 EQPTEAKAPATAK
-105 KGKAEPDIPT
+105 EQAEPDIPT
-115 TASTS
+115 AASAS
-120 QVNVVGRIELDK
+120 QLNVVGKIELDK
-132 HNNPISAS
+132 HNNPVSGS
-140 TDKASTATQEEPAKP
+140 TTKATAT
-155 KAAAK
+155 K
-160 TSKTKSTTKSTT
+160 TSKTQSATKSSTKSATKSTT
-172 KSAPKSTTTA
+172 KSATTA
-182 KQKEATLEEPAK
+182 KQKETTQEEPAK
-194 PKASTTTEQPKAST
+194 ETKKTTETKA
-208 TAEQPKAATPTKETK
+208 TKEEVK
-223 ETKEAPETKET
+223 PVESP
-234 KSEAK
+234 KSSAK
-239 PAESTKAS
+239 ATA
-247 TKASSKEQESD
+247 KEQEP
-258 ASKESTPAA
+258 ATVAPKEAEPTTA
-267 SKEPAQSEA
+267 KEPAPIATKEPTPSEPKPA
-276 KPEPAQEEPK
+276 KEEPK
-286 QKAAEQPVA
+286 QKASEQPTAVA
-295 AASEPAAQ
+295 PEPAAK
-303 ETPAPAPKAGA
+303 EVPTPAPKASA
-314 PTETPTEPKGED
+314 LTEATTETKGED
-326 ATEIFRIAKKED
+326 DTEIFRIAKKED

-362 KDKESSR
+362 KDKDKDNSR

-390 DDRSGKKGGHTAAPQ
+390 DDRSGKKGGRSAAPQ
-405 RGERGGRNERRT
+405 RGERPARNERRT
-417 GRKSRRQE
+417 GRKSKRQE

-446 RLNNKQTVFGRAAKS
+446 RLNNKQTTFGRAAKS

-552 ITADEEPDK
+552 ISADEEPDK

-688 IREQLASMNYLVED
+688 IREQLAGMNYLVED

-736 KSNPHRRASGSVI
+736 KANPHRRASGSVI

-779 SYYGRVRA
+779 SYYGRVKA

-829 RELAVKRE
+829 RELATKRE

-1048 NLEVGDIIESF
+1048 NIEVGDIIESF

>member
-8 LAKELNIGVNT
+8 LAKELNIGVNS
-19 LVSFLNDKGKEVDNN
+19 LVAFLHDKGKEVDNN

-42 EFNLVLRDFTP
+42 EFNLILRSFTP
-53 TFDEETVERTKKKF
+53 TFDEETVGRAKKKF

-76 KAEEP
+76 KPEEP
-81 AKTAKIEANSPE
+81 TKTAKPEANNAE
-93 EQPTKAKASAAK
+93 EQFTEAKTPAAK
-105 KGKAEPDIPT
+105 KGQAEPDIPT

-132 HNNPISAS
+132 HNNPVS
-140 TDKASTATQEEPAKP
+140 TSTSKASTATQEEPTKTKVATKASKP
-155 KAAAK
+155 KS
-160 TSKTKSTTKSTT
+160 TSTTK
-172 KSAPKSTTTA
+172 
-182 KQKEATLEEPAK
+182 QKAATQEEPTK
-194 PKASTTTEQPKAST
+194 TQAST
-208 TAEQPKAATPTKETK
+208 TAEQPKVATPAKETKETK
-223 ETKEAPETKET
+223 ETKKAPETKET

-239 PAESTKAS
+239 PVESAKTSTKVL
-247 TKASSKEQESD
+247 SKEQD
-258 ASKESTPAA
+258 TSKAAPAV
-267 SKEPAQSEA
+267 SKEPAQSEVKPIAA
-276 KPEPAQEEPK
+276 KEEPVKEEPK
-286 QKAAEQPVA
+286 QKAPEQPTA

-303 ETPAPAPKAGA
+303 EPAVKEPHTPTPKAGV
-314 PTETPTEPKGED
+314 PTETTPETKGED

-349 LSSFSSSRSRKSN
+349 LSSFSNSRKSSKSS
-362 KDKESSR
+362 KDKESNR

-390 DDRSGKKGGHTAAPQ
+390 DDRSGKKGSRTAAPQ
-405 RGERGGRNERRT
+405 RNERGGRNERRN
-417 GRKSRRQE
+417 GRKSKRQE

-587 CIRRSDVIAG
+587 CIRRSDVTAG

-688 IREQLASMNYLVED
+688 IREQLAGMNYLVED
-702 WGGKYQVQEISAKK
+702 WGGKYQVHEISAKK

-912 QLATASDAV
+912 QLATASEAI

-951 DAIEDVRDALEGML
+951 DAIEDVHDALEGML

-1017 TGQLESLKRFK
+1017 TGELESLKRFK

>member
-8 LAKELNIGVNT
+8 LAKELNIGVNS
-19 LVSFLNDKGKEVDNN
+19 LVAFLHDKGKEVDNN

-42 EFNLVLRDFTP
+42 EFNLILRGFTP
-53 TFDEETVERTKKKF
+53 TFDEETVGRAKKKF

-76 KAEEP
+76 KPEEP
-81 AKTAKIEANSPE
+81 TKTAKSEANNAE
-93 EQPTKAKASAAK
+93 EQSTEAKTPAAK
-105 KGKAEPDIPT
+105 KGQAEPDIPT

-132 HNNPISAS
+132 HNNPVS
-140 TDKASTATQEEPAKP
+140 TSTSKASTATQEEPTKTKVATKASKP
-155 KAAAK
+155 KS
-160 TSKTKSTTKSTT
+160 TSTTK
-172 KSAPKSTTTA
+172 
-182 KQKEATLEEPAK
+182 QKAATQEEPTK
-194 PKASTTTEQPKAST
+194 TQAST
-208 TAEQPKAATPTKETK
+208 TAEQPKVATPAKETTKETK
-223 ETKEAPETKET
+223 KAPETKET

-239 PAESTKAS
+239 PVESAKTSTKVL
-247 TKASSKEQESD
+247 SKEQD
-258 ASKESTPAA
+258 TSKAAPAV
-267 SKEPAQSEA
+267 SKEPAQSEVKPIAA
-276 KPEPAQEEPK
+276 KEEPVKEEPK
-286 QKAAEQPVA
+286 QKAPEQPTA

-303 ETPAPAPKAGA
+303 EPAVKEPHTPTPKAGV
-314 PTETPTEPKGED
+314 PTETTPETKGED

-349 LSSFSSSRSRKSN
+349 LSSFSNSRKSSKSS
-362 KDKESSR
+362 KDKESNR

-390 DDRSGKKGGHTAAPQ
+390 DDRSGKKGSRTAAPQ
-405 RGERGGRNERRT
+405 RNERGGRNERRN
-417 GRKSRRQE
+417 GRKSKRQE

-483 EKVLKLTEFVTVSD
+483 DKVLKLTEFVTVSD
-497 LANMMNVPVTDVIS
+497 LANMMDVPVTDVIS

-552 ITADEEPDK
+552 ISADEEPDK

-587 CIRRSDVIAG
+587 CIRRSDVTAG

-677 KIDVSGANPDK
+677 KIDVNGANPDK
-688 IREQLASMNYLVED
+688 IREQLAGMNYLVED

-779 SYYGRVRA
+779 SYYGRVKA

-794 RVDTAGLSTAVSI
+794 RVDTAGLSSAVSI

-912 QLATASDAV
+912 QLATASEAI

-951 DAIEDVRDALEGML
+951 DAIEDVHDALEGML

-1017 TGQLESLKRFK
+1017 TGELESLKRFK

>member
-1 MSIKLFS
+1 M
-8 LAKELNIGVNT
+8 
-19 LVSFLNDKGKEVDNN
+19 
-34 PNTRITED
+34 
-42 EFNLVLRDFTP
+42 
-53 TFDEETVERTKKKF
+53 
-67 LRSKSAPKA
+67 
-76 KAEEP
+76 
-81 AKTAKIEANSPE
+81 
-93 EQPTKAKASAAK
+93 
-105 KGKAEPDIPT
+105 
-115 TASTS
+115 
-120 QVNVVGRIELDK
+120 GRIELDK
-132 HNNPISAS
+132 HNNPIFAS
-140 TDKASTATQEEPAKP
+140 TTKASAATQEEPTKTKAATKPSKP
-155 KAAAK
+155 KSA
-160 TSKTKSTTKSTT
+160 ST
-172 KSAPKSTTTA
+172 STTTS
-182 KQKEATLEEPAK
+182 KQKEATPEEPTK
-194 PKASTTTEQPKAST
+194 TKASTTTEQPKAT
-208 TAEQPKAATPTKETK
+208 TPAKESKETK
-223 ETKEAPETKET
+223 EPKETKKAPETKET

-239 PAESTKAS
+239 PVESAKVSAEAP
-247 TKASSKEQESD
+247 SKEQQSD
-258 ASKESTPAA
+258 TSKESAPGAPVA
-267 SKEPAQSEA
+267 SKEPAQSEV
-276 KPEPAQEEPK
+276 KPVATKAEPAKAKEEPK
-286 QKAAEQPVA
+286 QKATEQPTA
-295 AASEPAAQ
+295 TASEPAAK
-303 ETPAPAPKAGA
+303 EA
-314 PTETPTEPKGED
+314 PTAKPQAETTTETTTETKDEGE
-326 ATEIFRIAKKED
+326 TEIFRIAKKED

-349 LSSFSSSRSRKSN
+349 LSSFSTSRSRKSS
-362 KDKESSR
+362 KDKESNR

-390 DDRSGKKGGHTAAPQ
+390 DDRSGKKGGRTAAPQ
-405 RGERGGRNERRT
+405 RNERGGRNERRT
-417 GRKSRRQE
+417 GRKSKRQE

-468 RRAEFEREQELSTQD
+468 RRAEFEREQELSTQED
-483 EKVLKLTEFVTVSD
+483 KVLKLTEFVTVSD
-497 LANMMNVPVTDVIS
+497 LANMMDVSVTDVIS

-552 ITADEEPDK
+552 ISADEEPDK

-587 CIRRSDVIAG
+587 CIRRSDVTAG

-677 KIDVSGANPDK
+677 KIDVNGANPDK
-688 IREQLASMNYLVED
+688 IREQLAGMNYLVED

-722 LLDKIFLEAELLEL
+722 LLEKVFLEAELLEL

-757 GYLASVLIQRGTLHI
+757 GYRASVLIQRGTLHI

-779 SYYGRVRA
+779 SYYGRVKA

-817 DDFNVMESEQEA
+817 DDFNVMESEQDA

-870 IIKGDVDGSVQALAN
+870 IIKGDVDL
-885 SLIELSTKEI
+885 SLI
-895 QVSVIHQGVG
+895 H
-905 QITESDI
+905 
-912 QLATASDAV
+912 
-921 IIGFQVRPSAQAR
+921 
-934 KLAEQ
+934 
-939 EGVEIRT
+939 
-946 YSIIY
+946 IY
-951 DAIEDVRDALEGML
+951 GDGEADDFLEGAPL
-965 SPDIREQVTANLEVL
+965 
-980 QTFKVSKIGTIAGCM
+980 
-995 VTDGKIKRTDK
+995 
-1006 VRVIRDGVVIH
+1006 
-1017 TGQLESLKRFK
+1017 
-1028 DEAKEVV
+1028 
-1035 SGLEC
+1035 
-1040 GINIKNYN
+1040 
-1048 NLEVGDIIESF
+1048 
-1059 EEIEVR
+1059 
-1065 RKL
+1065 

>member
-8 LAKELNIGVNT
+8 LAKELNIGVNS
-19 LVSFLNDKGKEVDNN
+19 LVAFLHDKGKEVDNN
-34 PNTRITED
+34 PNTRITDD
-42 EFNLVLRDFTP
+42 EFNLILRDFTP
-53 TFDEETVERTKKKF
+53 TFDEETVGRAKKKF
-67 LRSKSAPKA
+67 LRSKSTPKA
-76 KAEEP
+76 KPEEP
-81 AKTAKIEANSPE
+81 TPTAKPE
-93 EQPTKAKASAAK
+93 TSSSKEQPTEAKAPATAK
-105 KGKAEPDIPT
+105 EQAEPDIPT
-115 TASTS
+115 AASAS
-120 QVNVVGRIELDK
+120 QLNVVGKIELDK
-132 HNNPISAS
+132 HNNPVSGS
-140 TDKASTATQEEPAKP
+140 TTKATAT
-155 KAAAK
+155 K
-160 TSKTKSTTKSTT
+160 TSKTQSATKSTSKSATKSTT
-172 KSAPKSTTTA
+172 KSATTA
-182 KQKEATLEEPAK
+182 KQKETTQEEPAK
-194 PKASTTTEQPKAST
+194 
-208 TAEQPKAATPTKETK
+208 ETK
-223 ETKEAPETKET
+223 KATETKATNEEVKPVESP
-234 KSEAK
+234 KSSAK
-239 PAESTKAS
+239 ATA
-247 TKASSKEQESD
+247 KEQEP
-258 ASKESTPAA
+258 ASVAPKEVETAKA
-267 SKEPAQSEA
+267 KEPAPVATKEPIPSEIKPATA
-276 KPEPAQEEPK
+276 KAEPAKEEPK
-286 QKAAEQPVA
+286 QKASEQPTAVTP
-295 AASEPAAQ
+295 EPAAK
-303 ETPAPAPKAGA
+303 ETQPPAPKAGA
-314 PTETPTEPKGED
+314 PTEATTEPKGED
-326 ATEIFRIAKKED
+326 DTEIFRIAKKED

-362 KDKESSR
+362 KDKDKDNSR

-390 DDRSGKKGGHTAAPQ
+390 DDRSGKKGGRSAAPQ
-405 RGERGGRNERRT
+405 RGERPARNERRT
-417 GRKSRRQE
+417 GRKSKRQE

-587 CIRRSDVIAG
+587 CIRRSDVTAG

-688 IREQLASMNYLVED
+688 IREQLAGMNYLVED

-736 KSNPHRRASGSVI
+736 KANPHRRASGSVI

-772 GDFILAG
+772 GDYILAG
-779 SYYGRVRA
+779 SYYGRVKA

-1017 TGQLESLKRFK
+1017 TGELESLKRFK

-1048 NLEVGDIIESF
+1048 NIEVGDIIESF

>member
-8 LAKELNIGVNT
+8 LAKELNIGVNS
-19 LVSFLNDKGKEVDNN
+19 LVAFLHDKGKEVDNN
-34 PNTRITED
+34 PNTRISDD
-42 EFNLVLRDFTP
+42 EFNLILRDFTP
-53 TFDEETVERTKKKF
+53 TFDEETVGRAKKKF
-67 LRSKSAPKA
+67 LRSKSTPKA
-76 KAEEP
+76 KPEEP
-81 AKTAKIEANSPE
+81 TPTAKPE
-93 EQPTKAKASAAK
+93 TSSSKEQPTEAKAPATAK
-105 KGKAEPDIPT
+105 EQAEPDIPT
-115 TASTS
+115 AASAS
-120 QVNVVGRIELDK
+120 QLNVVGKIELDK
-132 HNNPISAS
+132 HNNPVSGS
-140 TDKASTATQEEPAKP
+140 TTKATAT
-155 KAAAK
+155 K
-160 TSKTKSTTKSTT
+160 TSKTQSATKSTSKSATKSTT
-172 KSAPKSTTTA
+172 KSATTA
-182 KQKEATLEEPAK
+182 KQKETTQEEPAK
-194 PKASTTTEQPKAST
+194 
-208 TAEQPKAATPTKETK
+208 ETK
-223 ETKEAPETKET
+223 KATETKATNEEVKPVESP
-234 KSEAK
+234 KSSAK
-239 PAESTKAS
+239 ATA
-247 TKASSKEQESD
+247 KEQEP
-258 ASKESTPAA
+258 ASVAPKEVETAKA
-267 SKEPAQSEA
+267 KEPAPVATKEPIPSEIKPATA
-276 KPEPAQEEPK
+276 KAEPAKEEPK
-286 QKAAEQPVA
+286 QKASEQPTAVTPD
-295 AASEPAAQ
+295 PAAK
-303 ETPAPAPKAGA
+303 ETQPPAPKAGA
-314 PTETPTEPKGED
+314 PTEATTEPKGED
-326 ATEIFRIAKKED
+326 DTEIFRIAKKED

-362 KDKESSR
+362 KDKDKDSSR

-390 DDRSGKKGGHTAAPQ
+390 DDRSGKKGGRSAAPQ
-405 RGERGGRNERRT
+405 RGERPARNERRT
-417 GRKSRRQE
+417 GRKSKRQE

-446 RLNNKQTVFGRAAKS
+446 RLNNKQTTFGRAAKS

-552 ITADEEPDK
+552 ISADEEPDK

-688 IREQLASMNYLVED
+688 IREQLAGMNYLVED

-736 KSNPHRRASGSVI
+736 KANPHRRASGSVI

-772 GDFILAG
+772 GDYILAG
-779 SYYGRVRA
+779 SYYGRVKA

>member
-8 LAKELNIGVNT
+8 LAKELNIGVNS
-19 LVSFLNDKGKEVDNN
+19 LVAFLHDKGKEVDNN
-34 PNTRITED
+34 PNTRISDD
-42 EFNLVLRDFTP
+42 EFNLILRDFTP
-53 TFDEETVERTKKKF
+53 TFDEETVGRAKKKF
-67 LRSKSAPKA
+67 LRSKSTPKA
-76 KAEEP
+76 KPEEP
-81 AKTAKIEANSPE
+81 TPTAKPE
-93 EQPTKAKASAAK
+93 TSSSKEQPTEAKAPATAK
-105 KGKAEPDIPT
+105 EQAEPDIPT
-115 TASTS
+115 AASAS
-120 QVNVVGRIELDK
+120 QLNVVGKIELDK
-132 HNNPISAS
+132 HNNPVSGS
-140 TDKASTATQEEPAKP
+140 TTKATAT
-155 KAAAK
+155 K
-160 TSKTKSTTKSTT
+160 TSKAQSATKSTSKSTTKSSTKSATKSTT
-172 KSAPKSTTTA
+172 KSATTA
-182 KQKEATLEEPAK
+182 KQKETTQEEPAK
-194 PKASTTTEQPKAST
+194 ETKKATETKA
-208 TAEQPKAATPTKETK
+208 TKEEVK
-223 ETKEAPETKET
+223 PVESP
-234 KSEAK
+234 KSSAK
-239 PAESTKAS
+239 ATA
-247 TKASSKEQESD
+247 KEQEP
-258 ASKESTPAA
+258 ATVAPKEAEPTTA
-267 SKEPAQSEA
+267 KEPAPVATKEPTPSEPKPA
-276 KPEPAQEEPK
+276 KEEPK
-286 QKAAEQPVA
+286 QKASEQPTAVA
-295 AASEPAAQ
+295 PEPAAK
-303 ETPAPAPKAGA
+303 EVPTPAPKAGA
-314 PTETPTEPKGED
+314 LTEATTETKGED
-326 ATEIFRIAKKED
+326 DTEIFRIAKKED

-362 KDKESSR
+362 KDKDKDNSR

-390 DDRSGKKGGHTAAPQ
+390 DDRSGKKGGRSAAPQ
-405 RGERGGRNERRT
+405 RGERPARNERRT
-417 GRKSRRQE
+417 GRKSKRQE

-446 RLNNKQTVFGRAAKS
+446 RLNNKQTTFGRAAKS

-552 ITADEEPDK
+552 ISADEEPDK

-688 IREQLASMNYLVED
+688 IREQLAGMNYLVED

-736 KSNPHRRASGSVI
+736 KANPHRRASGSVI

-772 GDFILAG
+772 GDYILAG
-779 SYYGRVRA
+779 SYYGRVKA

-1048 NLEVGDIIESF
+1048 NIEVGDIIESF

>member
-8 LAKELNIGVNT
+8 LAKELNIGVNS
-19 LVSFLNDKGKEVDNN
+19 LVAFLHDKGKEVDNN

-42 EFNLVLRDFTP
+42 EFNLILRGFTP
-53 TFDEETVERTKKKF
+53 TFDEETVGRAKKKF

-81 AKTAKIEANSPE
+81 AQTAKPEANNAE
-93 EQPTKAKASAAK
+93 EQPTEAKASAAK
-105 KGKAEPDIPT
+105 KEKAEPDIPT
-115 TASTS
+115 AASTS

-132 HNNPISAS
+132 HNNPVSAS
-140 TDKASTATQEEPAKP
+140 TTKASAATQEEPTKT
-155 KAAAK
+155 KAATK
-160 TSKTKSTTKSTT
+160 TSK
-172 KSAPKSTTTA
+172 AKSTTTS
-182 KQKEATLEEPAK
+182 KQKAATQEKPAK
-194 PKASTTTEQPKAST
+194 TKAST
-208 TAEQPKAATPTKETK
+208 TAEQPKAATPAKETK
-223 ETKEAPETKET
+223 KATETKET

-239 PAESTKAS
+239 SVESTKPSAE
-247 TKASSKEQESD
+247 ASSKEKETD
-258 ASKESTPAA
+258 TSKESAPVA
-267 SKEPAQSEA
+267 SKEPTPSESKPIAA
-276 KPEPAQEEPK
+276 KEEPVKAEPK

-295 AASEPAAQ
+295 VAQEPAAKEPQ
-303 ETPAPAPKAGA
+303 TPAPKAGV
-314 PTETPTEPKGED
+314 PTETTTETKGED
-326 ATEIFRIAKKED
+326 ETEIFRIAKKED

-349 LSSFSSSRSRKSN
+349 LSSFSSSRSRKSS

-390 DDRSGKKGGHTAAPQ
+390 DDRSGKKGGRSAAPQ
-405 RGERGGRNERRT
+405 RGERPARNERRT

-677 KIDVSGANPDK
+677 KIDVNGANPDK
-688 IREQLASMNYLVED
+688 IREQLAGMNYLVED

-772 GDFILAG
+772 GDYILAG
-779 SYYGRVRA
+779 SYYGRVKA

-951 DAIEDVRDALEGML
+951 DAIEDVHDALEGML

-1017 TGQLESLKRFK
+1017 TGELESLKRFK